1 MDDLLRFN
9 DKAVLDGPGK
19 VSREDM
25 TRIAHDRYESFDA
38 QRRIAEAVA
47 ADAED
52 LRQIEEL
59 AREMKNKK
67 SPSASCSGRRRGRC
81 EQR

>member
-1 MDDLLRFN
+1 MLE
-9 DKAVLDGPGK
+9 GPGT

-25 TRIAHDRYESFDA
+25 TRITYERYESFDA

-52 LRQIEEL
+52 LREIENIEQEL
-59 AREMKNKK
+59 K
-67 SPSASCSGRRRGRC
+67 SKYKRNDA
-81 EQR
+81 